1 MIGVERRLAREHG
14 PQDARVLVGLTTP
27 AKYRLPSAFG
37 HDAVRIHKAFGL
49 KRNLDVKV
57 DRSEARRNARH
68 HTTGTHS
75 GASGSEVRGAQH
87 AVVVDSK

>member
-1 MIGVERRLAREHG
+1 MSVQRIRAALHGVQACILEHK
-14 PQDARVLVGLTTP
+14 TTR
-27 AKYRLPSAFG
+27 AKYRLPRAFG

-57 DRSEARRNARH
+57 DRSEARRNPRH

-75 GASGSEVRGAQH
+75 GASGNEVRSAQH
-87 AVVVDSK
+87 AEVVDSK